1 MASTAGY
8 YRGLFSFAA
17 MKKRQYRYVMNT
29 KSIRINIITSVLALS
44 LIGGVNSRAQSA
56 PAVPPAV
63 AVTQLTQAYAA
74 LSAADHDYQG
84 HRAKAMK
91 QIEVAA
97 KEMGVTLGGNGNG
110 HEKQVTSDQQL
121 QTANTLL
128 QQALP
133 GLPPKAQ
140 KHVSKALEDL
150 AAALA
155 IK

>member
-1 MASTAGY
+1 
-8 YRGLFSFAA
+8 
-17 MKKRQYRYVMNT
+17 MNT
-29 KSIRINIITSVLALS
+29 KSVRISIITSVLAVS

-56 PAVPPAV
+56 PAVPPAP
-63 AVTQLTQAYAA
+63 AVVPSATAITQLTQAYAA
-74 LSAADHDYQG
+74 LSVADHDYQG

-91 QIEVAA
+91 QIEAAA
-97 KEMGVTLGGNGNG
+97 KEMGVSLAGNGKG
-110 HEKQVTSDQQL
+110 HEQQVTSDQQL

-128 QQALP
+128 QQAMP

>member
-1 MASTAGY
+1 
-8 YRGLFSFAA
+8 
-17 MKKRQYRYVMNT
+17 MKKQRYTYVMNT
-29 KSIRINIITSVLALS
+29 KIIRISIITSVLALS
-44 LIGGVNSRAQSA
+44 LIGGVNSRAQSPA
-56 PAVPPAV
+56 PAAATPA
-63 AVTQLTQAYAA
+63 AITQLTQAYAA
-74 LSAADHDYQG
+74 LSVADHDYKG
-84 HRAKAMK
+84 HRVAAMK

-97 KEMGVTLGGNGNG
+97 KEIGVTLGGNGKG
-110 HEKQVTSDQQL
+110 HEVQVTSDQQL

-128 QQALP
+128 QQAMP

>member
-1 MASTAGY
+1 
-8 YRGLFSFAA
+8 
-17 MKKRQYRYVMNT
+17 MKT
-29 KSIRINIITSVLALS
+29 KSVRISIITSVLAVS

-56 PAVPPAV
+56 PITPAPPTVPAAPSAT
-63 AVTQLTQAYAA
+63 AITQLTQAYAA
-74 LSAADHDYQG
+74 LSVADHDYQG

-91 QIEVAA
+91 QIEAAA
-97 KEMGVTLGGNGNG
+97 KEMGVSLTGNGKG
-110 HEKQVTSDQQL
+110 HEQQVTSDQQV
-121 QTANTLL
+121 QAATTLL

-140 KHVSKALEDL
+140 KHVNKALEDL